1 MTPPLRPIIRN
12 VSLVLICVGIVWIY
26 IARVVRVYLAQRS
39 ASSSQ
44 IEGAEHAI
52 RLAPGNAEFHELLGL
67 QLSASDQDYDRAATS
82 LRNAVALNPNRAR
95 YWLDLA
101 SVYQVTDNIEKQNDA
116 VKSALGAEPND
127 PEVAA
132 EAGLFF
138 LVAGDAN
145 RALPLFHLA
154 LAQNPDAATSI
165 LPACWREMRD
175 ASLILAKVI
184 PDNPELQLQFLALL
198 TQQKEPAAAQQVWQY
213 LMASHRPFQPQ
224 LSFFYFDYLLNNRDV
239 AGFAKDWREL
249 AGVTPNLQAYLPN
262 DNLMVNG
269 SFEQPLLNSGFDW
282 RREAINHISAGID
295 ASVAHSG
302 THSLSLSYDGNSAY
316 DAGWKQFVPVKP
328 NSEYEFSVWIKSEN
342 VTSSSGP
349 RVAIADAYS
358 GTNLALT
365 DDVLDTHPW
374 QEMKTTLHVPANTEL
389 IAVKIVRTPAEPRIQ
404 GQVWID
410 DLRLVKR

>member
-1 MTPPLRPIIRN
+1 VTPPLRPIIRN
-12 VSLVLICVGIVWIY
+12 VSLVLICVGMVSIY
-26 IARVVRVYLAQRS
+26 IARVARVYLAQRS

-52 RLAPGNAEFHELLGL
+52 RLVPDNAEFHELLGL
-67 QLSASDQDYDRAATS
+67 QLSASDQDYDRATTS
-82 LRNAVALNPNRAR
+82 FRNAVALNPNRAR

-101 SVYQVTDNIEKQNDA
+101 SVYQVTDSIGKQNDA
-116 VKSALGAEPND
+116 VNSALRAEPND

-154 LAQNPDAATSI
+154 LAQNPDSAPSI
-165 LPACWREMRD
+165 LPACWRETQD
-175 ASLILAKVI
+175 ASLILTRVI
-184 PDNPELQLQFLALL
+184 PDSAELQLQFLALL
-198 TQQKEPAAAQQVWQY
+198 TQQKETAAAQQVWQY
-213 LMASHRPFQPQ
+213 LMAAHRAFQPQ
-224 LSFFYFDYLLNNRDV
+224 LSFFYFDYLLNNRNV
-239 AGFAKDWREL
+239 AGFEKDWREL
-249 AGVTPNLQAYLPN
+249 AGVTPDLQAYLPN
-262 DNLMVNG
+262 DNLMVNA
-269 SFEQPLLNSGFDW
+269 SFELPLLNSGFDW
-282 RREAINHISAGID
+282 RREAANHIAAGID
-295 ASVAHSG
+295 DSVAHSG

-316 DAGWKQFVPVKP
+316 DAGWKEFVPVQP

-389 IAVKIVRTPAEPRIQ
+389 IAVKIVRAPAEPRIQ

-410 DLRLVKR
+410 DFRLVKR